1 MNKIALITGAT
12 SGIGQATAL
21 KAAEAGFDVIITGRR
36 NDRLQEL
43 AESIRQKGADVLPLA
58 FDIRQ
63 SGEVE
68 TAIRNLGGKWR
79 DISVLVNNAGLA
91 VGVAPIQEGVL
102 DDWERM
108 IDTNV

>member
-68 TAIRNLGGKWR
+68 TAIRNLGGEM
-79 DISVLVNNAGLA
+79 
-91 VGVAPIQEGVL
+91 EGYL
-102 DDWERM
+102 C
-108 IDTNV
+108 IGQ

>member
-43 AESIRQKGADVLPLA
+43 AESIRQKGADGDCPPDA
-58 FDIRQ
+58 HHAD
-63 SGEVE
+63 GGD
-68 TAIRNLGGKWR
+68 GGKKLR
-79 DISVLVNNAGLA
+79 QCHPGA
-91 VGVAPIQEGVL
+91 Q
-102 DDWERM
+102 
-108 IDTNV
+108 

>member
-58 FDIRQ
+58 FGYPSVRRSRDSHSKSR
-63 SGEVE
+63 GEM
-68 TAIRNLGGKWR
+68 
-79 DISVLVNNAGLA
+79 
-91 VGVAPIQEGVL
+91 EGYL
-102 DDWERM
+102 C
-108 IDTNV
+108 IGQ

>member
-68 TAIRNLGGKWR
+68 TAIRNGG
-79 DISVLVNNAGLA
+79 ISLYWSIMPVW
-91 VGVAPIQEGVL
+91 Q
-102 DDWERM
+102 WESLPSRRVSST
-108 IDTNV
+108 IGKE

>member
-43 AESIRQKGADVLPLA
+43 AESIRQKGAD
-58 FDIRQ
+58 
-63 SGEVE
+63 
-68 TAIRNLGGKWR
+68 NLR
-79 DISVLVNNAGLA
+79 YPSVRRSRGSHSKSRREM
-91 VGVAPIQEGVL
+91 EGYL
-102 DDWERM
+102 C
-108 IDTNV
+108 IGQ

>member
-43 AESIRQKGADVLPLA
+43 AESIRQKA
-58 FDIRQ
+58 R
-63 SGEVE
+63 GEM
-68 TAIRNLGGKWR
+68 
-79 DISVLVNNAGLA
+79 
-91 VGVAPIQEGVL
+91 EGYL
-102 DDWERM
+102 C
-108 IDTNV
+108 IGQ

>member
-58 FDIRQ
+58 
-63 SGEVE
+63 S
-68 TAIRNLGGKWR
+68 
-79 DISVLVNNAGLA
+79 ISVSPEKSRQPFEISGGNGGISLYWSIMPVW
-91 VGVAPIQEGVL
+91 Q
-102 DDWERM
+102 WESLPSRRVSST
-108 IDTNV
+108 IGKE